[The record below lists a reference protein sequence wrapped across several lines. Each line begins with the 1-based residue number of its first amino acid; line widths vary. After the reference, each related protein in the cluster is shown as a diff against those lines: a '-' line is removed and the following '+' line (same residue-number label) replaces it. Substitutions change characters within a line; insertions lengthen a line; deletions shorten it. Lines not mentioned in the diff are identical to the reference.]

1 MADEEIVDGGRGGA
15 AGSSRSA
22 VTGARRYSDAEVAMV
37 IKRATELQAS
47 EAQSADIRQTGL
59 SLAELEQ
66 VAREAGIDP
75 SLVRRAARDV
85 DARQSSKPASKF
97 LGAPSVIV
105 MERTI
110 DGEVPVAEY
119 EVIVDM
125 LRRAFNDNGMVGT
138 LGKSLAW
145 SSSSRGY
152 GRHGNSQQVNISVT
166 PRDGRTV
173 IRAEQ
178 SLRGTAGGLF
188 GGLMGGIGGGTTGIS
203 VSAGMLVFHSALAA
217 AGLWL
222 SVVGG
227 SYLLAR
233 GIYTHVARNRSNTL
247 RDVLDQICDH
257 VAATAVPKE

>member
-1 MADEEIVDGGRGGA
+1 MAADEIADGGNGGK
-15 AGSSRSA
+15 
-22 VTGARRYSDAEVAMV
+22 GAPGTRRYNDAEVALV

-47 EAQSADIRQTGL
+47 EVQNADVRQTGL
-59 SLAELEQ
+59 SLVELEQ
-66 VAREAGIDP
+66 IAREAGIDP
-75 SLVRRAARDV
+75 SLIRRAARDV
-85 DARQSSKPASKF
+85 DTRQSSRPASKF

-110 DGEVPVAEY
+110 DGEVPTTEY

-145 SSSSRGY
+145 SSASRGY
-152 GRHGNSQQVNISVT
+152 GRRGNGQQVNASVT

-173 IRAEQ
+173 IRIEQ

-203 VSAGMLVFHSALAA
+203 ISAGMLVFHSALAA

-222 SVVGG
+222 SVAGG
-227 SYLLAR
+227 SYFLAR
-233 GIYTHVARNRSNTL
+233 GIYGYVARKRSDTL
-247 RDVLDQICDH
+247 RDVLDQICEH
-257 VAATAVPKE
+257 VAATAVRSVGTP